1 MAWLLTIQ
9 IVGVTAKAASQA
21 KDVESWGLD
30 SIRELTKPLRN
41 TTMLNRQKERNPVLR
56 EINC

>member
-21 KDVESWGLD
+21 RDGESRGPD
-30 SIRELTKPLRN
+30 SIRELTKLLRK
-41 TTMLNRQKERNPVLR
+41 TDMFSVDLHH
-56 EINC
+56 IID

>member
-21 KDVESWGLD
+21 RDGESRGLD
-30 SIRELTKPLRN
+30 SIRELTKLLRK
-41 TTMLNRQKERNPVLR
+41 TDMLNRQKDRKPVLR
-56 EINC
+56 EINF